1 MLPEQYLITVI
12 SKHKLTGPT
21 NSPTQIYVYPVK
33 SLRGVSLTS
42 AQVTRLG
49 FKYDRR
55 FMLLKVIPSETKGET
70 TLKNMHIPHL
80 PEMALFETE
89 LFEPGVDGEDE
100 RGRLKIIYNHPR
112 SGSETEEQINE
123 NGPAKERKHRDTID
137 VPLTPDTR
145 GLDELAIVMHRS
157 PTKGYNMGAKYNQW
171 LSERFG
177 YEVVLAYLG
186 DGNSRSVLGTF
197 APAKHVAHKNQIQ
210 RELDLGGGF
219 AALLVVLGV
228 LWVGFT
234 ATSMPMSVVV
244 AGGALG
250 YDHSWKA
257 GVGIGATVAMGGL
270 AYLSFIWRT
279 GTGREDRITFADSAA
294 LLVINETSVG
304 NVSSRLEGDEE
315 MDRRKFRANIVV
327 EGSEMAYEE
336 DFWAELVVG
345 SSQIRVLLTANCA
358 RCQSINV
365 NFATGK
371 FGTGDSGKVFK
382 KLMADRRVDKGAKYS
397 PIFGRYGFLDAKSD
411 LKTVR
416 VGDDVVVA
424 RRMDERAVY
433 GKFSFEKISRIRRI
447 WGESVT
453 NPA

>member
-1 MLPEQYLITVI
+1 
-12 SKHKLTGPT
+12 
-21 NSPTQIYVYPVK
+21 
-33 SLRGVSLTS
+33 
-42 AQVTRLG
+42 
-49 FKYDRR
+49 
-55 FMLLKVIPSETKGET
+55 MLLKVIPSETKGET
-70 TLKNMHIPHL
+70 TLKNMHVPHF
-80 PEMALFETE
+80 PEMVLFETE
-89 LFEPGVDGEDE
+89 LFEPGFDGEDE
-100 RGRLKIIYNHPR
+100 KGRLRIIYNNPG
-112 SGSETEEQINE
+112 SESETEKQV
-123 NGPAKERKHRDTID
+123 NGNRHAKERKQRDTID

-145 GLDELAIVMHRS
+145 GLEEIAIVMHGS

-186 DGNSRSVLGTF
+186 GKNTRSVLGTF
-197 APAKHVAHKNQIQ
+197 APAKHVAHKNQIR
-210 RELDLGGGF
+210 RELELGAVF
-219 AALLVVLGV
+219 AALLVALGV
-228 LWVGFT
+228 IWMGFT
-234 ATSMPMSVVV
+234 ATSMPRFVVV

-257 GVGIGATVAMGGL
+257 GMGVGATVAVGGV
-270 AYLSFIWRT
+270 AYLLAIWRMEP
-279 GTGREDRITFADSAA
+279 GSEDRITFADTAA
-294 LLVINETSVG
+294 FLVISETSVAD
-304 NVSSRLEGDEE
+304 VSRRLEGDED

-358 RCQSINV
+358 RCQSLNV
-365 NFATGK
+365 DFATGK
-371 FGTGDSGKVFK
+371 FGTGDSGNVLK

-411 LKTVR
+411 RKTVR

-424 RRMDERAVY
+424 RRMDERAVS

-447 WGESVT
+447 RGD
-453 NPA
+453 